1 MSSTPVSPVTTLS
14 KDITWIQGHVIA
26 IVLSVALIAGGII
39 GGISLFESLIEKHD
53 ARVASLQQQKEGV
66 DTATETALLAQLQ
79 QEHADN
85 LQRDA
90 QQTELIQS
98 LISQM
103 RQQRAATARQVVTDN
118 TLSAS
123 DAGARLV
130 AQTKAATSDVTVAN
144 NAVTMSLPLTRT
156 VISDLD
162 ELAQAQSDVANL
174 TGQLGAQQI
183 LTSDAKVELAS
194 ANKVIAADKTEL
206 ISTIKA
212 DNDACNLRVDKEA
225 AKGRKRGF
233 WAAVGGFVGGV
244 ILGAKI

>member
-14 KDITWIQGHVIA
+14 KDITWIQGHVVA

-123 DAGARLV
+123 DAGARLA